1 MNTYTISATELK
13 KNTSEV
19 LNRVFYEKIT
29 AIVKRHGKPY
39 AKIVPPEHTHTG
51 ENLDK
56 LLKKYYGIW
65 KDEPWAKNIGK
76 KSRYFRKR
84 KSLFS

>member
-19 LNRVFYEKIT
+19 LNKVFYEKVT
-29 AIVKRHGKPY
+29 AIVERHGKPF
-39 AKIVPPEHTHTG
+39 AKIIPADRTQTA
-51 ENLDK
+51 ENIDK

-65 KDEPWAKNIGK
+65 KNEPWAKDIGR

-84 KSLFS
+84 KPLFP